1 VLERRHALICPF
13 NPRVTPCTLS
23 RGQNYNVKP
32 ASTVFN
38 VVLLPRT
45 LLLSSCAVLFP
56 FVHQE
61 YAAILEDHGLDYMTQ
76 SRNRMRKLAIL
87 WVAIIRHA
95 REMELV
101 DGPLDDRYILEDE
114 GLDWGR
120 ISRIALELAPPDL
133 RDMYTKS
140 FCFSQFHSTSTR
152 FFSQQM
158 LYSWNWDRLE
168 CKSFLYS
175 CHHSA

>member
-1 VLERRHALICPF
+1 
-13 NPRVTPCTLS
+13 
-23 RGQNYNVKP
+23 
-32 ASTVFN
+32 
-38 VVLLPRT
+38 
-45 LLLSSCAVLFP
+45 
-56 FVHQE
+56 
-61 YAAILEDHGLDYMTQ
+61 
-76 SRNRMRKLAIL
+76 
-87 WVAIIRHA
+87 
-95 REMELV
+95 MELV